1 MAFPLHRIYARGEMP
16 AAALTLVLICTA
28 SFADASRSI
37 ELSAASQLSRGRVKA
52 LAAGKCLVAARD
64 LPDPNFSDSVVLL
77 VEYGETGAMGVI
89 VNRPTEL
96 LISRVLGD
104 SKAAQGRTDR
114 VFFGGPVSPKGL
126 VALVRSKSAVP
137 DSRRVLEDVHLVT
150 SRESLEGLIRAGT
163 RSSEL
168 RTYLG
173 YAGWGPG
180 QLERETAAGS
190 WHILPADADV
200 VFDPE
205 PEALWRRLF
214 RATERLIASRLYGAV
229 A

>member
-1 MAFPLHRIYARGEMP
+1 LA
-16 AAALTLVLICTA
+16 LVLICA
-28 SFADASRSI
+28 AAVADAQRFI
-37 ELSAASQLSRGRVKA
+37 ELSAAAQLSRGRVKA

-64 LPDPNFSDSVVLL
+64 LPDPNFNDSVVLL
-77 VEYGETGAMGVI
+77 AEYGETGAMGVI
-89 VNRPTEL
+89 VNRPTDL
-96 LISRVLGD
+96 PIARVLGD
-104 SKAAQGRTDR
+104 LKAAQGRNDA
-114 VFFGGPVSPKGL
+114 VYFGGPVSTNGL
-126 VALVRSKSAVP
+126 VALARSKSAIG

-150 SRESLEGLIRAGT
+150 SRESLEALIASGT
-163 RSSEL
+163 KRDRL

-190 WHILPADADV
+190 WHVLPADAEL

-205 PEALWRRLF
+205 PEALWRRLIQS
-214 RATERLIASRLYGAV
+214 TERFIALRLYGPVDRLHRA

>member
-1 MAFPLHRIYARGEMP
+1 MALHLQRIHGRAQLT
-16 AAALTLVLICTA
+16 AAALTLLLICGA
-28 SFADASRSI
+28 SFADAWRSV

-52 LAAGKCLVAARD
+52 LGPGKCLVAARD
-64 LPDPNFSDSVVLL
+64 LPDPNFNDSVVLL
-77 VEYGETGAMGVI
+77 AEYGEAGAMGVI

-96 LISRVLGD
+96 PISRVLGD

-114 VFFGGPVSPKGL
+114 VFFGGPVSTNGL
-126 VALVRSKSAVP
+126 VALVRSKSAIP
-137 DSRRVLEDVHLVT
+137 DGRRVVEDVHLVT
-150 SRESLEGLIRAGT
+150 SRESLEALIGSGT
-163 RSSEL
+163 GRSEL

-190 WHILPADADV
+190 WHILPADAEV
-200 VFDPE
+200 VFDAE
-205 PEALWRRLF
+205 PEALWRRLI
-214 RATERLIASRLYGAV
+214 RATERLIALRVYGAV